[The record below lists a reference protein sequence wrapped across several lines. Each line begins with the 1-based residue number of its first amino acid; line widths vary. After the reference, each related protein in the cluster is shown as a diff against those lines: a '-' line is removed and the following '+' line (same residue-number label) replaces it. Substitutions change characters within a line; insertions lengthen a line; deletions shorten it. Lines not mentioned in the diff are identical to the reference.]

1 MSRHYL
7 SIDIGGTNIK
17 SALIDRSGNI
27 LSKTRTKTPK
37 ELSGFLAAIHEIVAE
52 HHHDIRGIA
61 FSTPGKVDT
70 HTGKISFGG
79 ALPFL
84 NGVSLKDELAE
95 AFDLPVSIIN
105 DGKAAALAE
114 LWLGNLQ
121 GVDHG
126 AAITLGTGLGGG
138 IILDGR
144 LIEGAHFQAGEL
156 SFMLNASRTAD
167 SEKVDGLTVQQLY
180 GFSGSAVAMIREA
193 AEQLALADLSDGET
207 VFDAINQRDAR
218 VWPLFTAYCR
228 EIACVILNVQSVIDL
243 SCYVIGGGI
252 SAQDIVIEEIRR
264 QYSQIQESLP
274 LLKQTLTTPAIRACK
289 FQNDA
294 NILGALYQFFLLSES

>member
-1 MSRHYL
+1 MSKQYL

-27 LSKTRTKTPK
+27 LSKSRIKTPK
-37 ELSGFLAAIHEIVAE
+37 GLSGFLAAIHEIVAE
-52 HHHDIRGIA
+52 HQREIRGIA

-70 HTGKISFGG
+70 HTGIISFGG
-79 ALPFL
+79 ALPFI

-95 AFDLPVSIIN
+95 AFDLPVSVIN

-156 SFMLNASRTAD
+156 SFMLNASRSAGIETGE
-167 SEKVDGLTVQQLY
+167 SLTVQQLY

-193 AEQLALADLSDGET
+193 AKKLSLADLSDGEA
-207 VFDAINQRDAR
+207 VFAAINQRDAR

-252 SAQDIVIEEIRR
+252 SAQEIVSEEIRH
-264 QYSQIQESLP
+264 QYNQMQESLP
-274 LLKQTLTTPAIRACK
+274 LLKQTLTTPTIRPCK

-294 NILGALYQFFLLSES
+294 NILGALYQFFLLLES